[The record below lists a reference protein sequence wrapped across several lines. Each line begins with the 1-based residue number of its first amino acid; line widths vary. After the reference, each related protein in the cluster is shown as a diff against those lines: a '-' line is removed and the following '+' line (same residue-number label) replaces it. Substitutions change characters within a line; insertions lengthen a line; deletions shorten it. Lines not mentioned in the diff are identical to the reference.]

1 MSNGSSN
8 KVIKAGAGYVIGNY
22 MLKGITFLSAP
33 IFTRLLSTSEFG
45 DFNTYLSFES
55 IIYILVG
62 LSLHASINNAKYKYG
77 EKFNE
82 YVSSIVLLTV
92 VSFLA
97 WLMLANLFFE
107 QYQSWFGF
115 DRLVANILVVH
126 CLCSSLWQIYN
137 SYLSV
142 SYSYKSFLKISYFNA
157 IFNMV
162 LSVILILT
170 LFDGQRTLG
179 RIVGTVIPIALVG
192 IYIVYFFFSSARPIF
207 SKAYWSF
214 GLQYS
219 LPIVPHGISQV
230 VLSVF
235 DRIMIKDM
243 VGSVEAGIYSFAYT
257 IYTLFKVV
265 ATSLENVWKP
275 WVYEKMD
282 KKDYESVRKNGV
294 SYAFAMAIL
303 TSLVLMVSPELIK
316 ILGDREYWDSVDCVV
331 PVVVGGYFAFLYTLP
346 STIEYFYGKTKFIA
360 MGTMMAAGV
369 NILLNYIFI
378 PKYGYIAAAYT
389 TLVTYILYFFF
400 HYYFAKRVHGYSLF
414 SVNKLLLISIGVIL
428 VGGSVIVL
436 KDIWMVR
443 WALEI
448 VFVAVGFFWAEK
460 KYKISRKVKDKFSK
474 K

>member
-1 MSNGSSN
+1 MGNGSSN
-8 KVIKAGAGYVIGNY
+8 KVLKAGAGYVIGNY
-22 MLKGITFLSAP
+22 LLKGITFLSAP
-33 IFTRLLSTSEFG
+33 IFTRLLSTSEYG

-55 IIYILVG
+55 IFYIVVG
-62 LSLHASINNAKYKYG
+62 LCLHASINNAKYKY
-77 EKFNE
+77 EQKFNE
-82 YVSSIVLLTV
+82 YISSIVLLTV
-92 VSFLA
+92 VCFMA
-97 WLMLANLFFE
+97 WLLLANVFFE
-107 QYQSWFGF
+107 QYRGWFGF
-115 DRLVANILVVH
+115 DRFVANILIVH

-162 LSVILILT
+162 LSVVLILT
-170 LFDGQRTLG
+170 LFNEQRTLG
-179 RIVGTVIPIALVG
+179 RIVGTVVPIALVG
-192 IYIVYFFFSSARPIF
+192 IYIIYFFFSNAKPVF
-207 SKAYWSF
+207 SKAYWTF

-282 KKDYESVRKNGV
+282 KKDYESIRKNGI
-294 SYAFAMAIL
+294 SYAFGMAIL

-316 ILGDREYWDSVDCVV
+316 ILGDTEYWNSVDCVV

-346 STIEYFYGKTKFIA
+346 STIEYFYSKTKFIA
-360 MGTMMAAGV
+360 MGTMLAAGV
-369 NILLNYIFI
+369 NIILNYIFI
-378 PKYGYIAAAYT
+378 PRYGYIAAAYT

-400 HYYFAKRVHGYSLF
+400 HYYFAKRIHGYSLF
-414 SVNKLLLISIGVIL
+414 SVAKLLLVSLGVIL
-428 VGGSVIVL
+428 VGGSVILL
-436 KDIWMVR
+436 KDFWIVR
-443 WALEI
+443 WGLECAI
-448 VFVAVGFFWAEK
+448 VIVGVFWVEQ
-460 KYKISRKVKDKFSK
+460 KYRVSKIIRGKMNK
-474 K
+474 